1 MFAEQPE
8 VKKALWWSSEF
19 FVSSCEK
26 DTSEKTIKEYIK
38 NQGKQD
44 SYEQIFLKLSSQCF
58 QMPYYKYQED
68 ICKGSLL

>member
-38 NQGKQD
+38 NQSK
-44 SYEQIFLKLSSQCF
+44 
-58 QMPYYKYQED
+58 
-68 ICKGSLL
+68 